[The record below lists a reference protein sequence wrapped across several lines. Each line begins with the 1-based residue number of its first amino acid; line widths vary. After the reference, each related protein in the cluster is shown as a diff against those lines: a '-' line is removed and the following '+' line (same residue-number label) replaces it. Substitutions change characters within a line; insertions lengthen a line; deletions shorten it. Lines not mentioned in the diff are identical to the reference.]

1 MEKKELICIGCPLGC
16 LLTVTMEAG
25 ELLVAGNTCKR
36 GEDYAQKEILHPAR
50 IVTSTVP
57 VSKSPCKRIS
67 VKTERDVPK
76 EKIFAVMEEIRTIQA
91 TAPVHIGDVLLDD
104 CAGMGVAVVATKAAP
119 ICIS

>member
-25 ELLVAGNTCKR
+25 ELLVTGNTCRR
-36 GEDYAQKEILHPAR
+36 GEAYAQKEILHPAR

-57 VSKSPCKRIS
+57 VSQSPCKRIS

-91 TAPVHIGDVLLDD
+91 TAPVQIGDVLLDD
-104 CAGMGVAVVATKAAP
+104 CAGTGVAVVATKAAP
-119 ICIS
+119 IL